1 MKLKF
6 RIMNEVI
13 KRLESV
19 LKERG
24 DTKNAFAISV
34 GINPSNFNR
43 KMRDE
48 IPFTSKDYAKISQ
61 ATGISRAWLESGS
74 GKMMD
79 ERKPYNLIDRELL
92 GELVSKAIDDALKSD
107 NRALH
112 LFNVGDNSQNITTG
126 TDRAAEREEQSF
138 KEKNAQLI
146 QIINAKDEIIK
157 TKDSEIRLLRKILS
171 DNGIDV

>member
-1 MKLKF
+1 
-6 RIMNEVI
+6 MNEVI

-48 IPFTSKDYAKISQ
+48 IPFTSKDFAKICQ
-61 ATGISRAWLESGS
+61 ATSINRDWLESGN
-74 GKMMD
+74 GQML
-79 ERKPYNLIDRELL
+79 ERRKPYDLVDNTRLK
-92 GELVSKAIDDALKSD
+92 ELVSQAIDDALKSD
-107 NRALH
+107 NRMFG
-112 LFNVGDNSQNITTG
+112 LFNVGDNSQNISTG
-126 TDRAAEREEQSF
+126 SDRASEREEQSF
-138 KEKNAQLI
+138 KEKNAQLV

-157 TKDSEIRLLRKILS
+157 AKDSEIRLLRKILA
-171 DNGIDV
+171 DNGIEV